1 MRDYVVRLFYT
12 TMAGES
18 AFIRETGI
26 IKAPNGM
33 SAANKAIKKYAYD
46 LDNYKIVFTQ
56 VWRVD
61 NETVVYTV
69 WDTVNFNKDQWSISH
84 VPPTAK

>member
-1 MRDYVVRLFYT
+1 MKDYVVRLFYAT
-12 TMAGES
+12 KGGES
-18 AFIRETGI
+18 AFIRETAI

-33 SAANKAIKKYAYD
+33 SAANKAIGRYADD
-46 LDNYKIVFTQ
+46 LDDYNIVYTQ

-69 WDTVNFNKDQWSISH
+69 WDTVNFDKDQWNISH